1 MIATHSIK
9 INGVWYTAGMKIP
22 AVDPVGKEREF
33 SFSKTEIQRK
43 SVSEL
48 KEIAEKL
55 GIDGFESMTGSRLKK
70 ILIEKFGL

>member
-1 MIATHSIK
+1 MKYPYIVKKDGI
-9 INGVWYTAGMKIP
+9 WYAAGTEVP
-22 AVDPVGKEREF
+22 VAVSGETKEDF
-33 SFSKTEIQRK
+33 SYTKTEIQRK

-55 GIDGFESMTGSRLKK
+55 EIDGFESMTRSNLKK

>member
-9 INGVWYTAGMKIP
+9 INGVWYTAGMEIP
-22 AVDPVGKEREF
+22 AVEPVGKKREF

-55 GIDGFESMTGSRLKK
+55 EIDGFESMTGSNLKK
-70 ILIEKFGL
+70 ILIEKLGL

>member
-1 MIATHSIK
+1 MKYPYIVK
-9 INGVWYTAGMKIP
+9 KDGVWYAAGTEVP
-22 AVDPVGKEREF
+22 GSVPVKEKEEF
-33 SFSKTEIQRK
+33 SFTKTEIQRK

-55 GIDGFESMTGSRLKK
+55 DVDGFESMTGGNLKK